1 MIPTSFSAL
10 TVTALNNGTTTF
22 AVDMGYDHLPMENRL
37 VETIA
42 GVYDTRGTQTSRRKP
57 GVRQVRY
64 IFEGATAADLHS
76 HINTL
81 EFTDKGK
88 KGTLTLTRVGGATTY
103 TCTAALTNIAVAFLS
118 EDNPDETAA
127 VITLFLAELTA
138 LAQA

>member
-10 TVTALNNGTTTF
+10 TVTNLNNGTTTLGLEM
-22 AVDMGYDHLPMENRL
+22 VYDHLPMENRL

-57 GVRQVRY
+57 GLRQVRY
-64 IFEGATAADLHS
+64 IFSGATAADLHS

-81 EFTDKGK
+81 ELTDKGK

-103 TCTAALTNIAVAFLS
+103 TCTAVLNNIAAAFLS
-118 EDNPDETAA
+118 EDNADETAA
-127 VITLFLAELTA
+127 VITLFLAELTP